1 MASVSGRRGAAET
14 AAQGQRGAF
23 GRRRAQYTT
32 SEFRAHIVDNRPI
45 HNTPQS
51 NMQSMRI
58 RSRGVSGQVV
68 VGDLISRRA
77 APQHQPQSQP
87 RFEGTTSPTER
98 HHQHQRRYPRQHP
111 PVTRHHPTSIAAM
124 ASPPPVEDQSRLLED
139 ALGVVRQQTMLMRRC
154 LETPGKLMDALK
166 CW

>member
-1 MASVSGRRGAAET
+1 MEWIPFQEGVAQQKQLPSTSGCIWKALRAVHSVWVQSIYCEIEHYQYR
-14 AAQGQRGAF
+14 
-23 GRRRAQYTT
+23 YTT
-32 SEFRAHIVDNRPI
+32 KK
-45 HNTPQS
+45 
-51 NMQSMRI
+51 MQSMRV
-58 RSRGVSGQVV
+58 RTRGVSGPVV
-68 VGDLISRRA
+68 VGDLSRRA
-77 APQHQPQSQP
+77 APQHQPQP

-98 HHQHQRRYPRQHP
+98 HHQHQRRHLRQHP
-111 PVTRHHPTSIAAM
+111 PTTRHHPTPIAAM